1 MYFERRAPVDFYQI
15 ATEVTKHGIK
25 IFPDFKACRSKDL
38 MIRGRSFYAIWDEDK
53 QIWSTD
59 EYDVQRLIDQ
69 ELEEYRK
76 ELQKTMPD
84 KIVEVKRMLNF
95 SSNMWKNYRAFVKE
109 MSDNS
114 HQLDNHLTFSNTE
127 VKKTNYVS
135 RRLPYPLEEGSIAA
149 YDELIGT
156 LYEPDER
163 AKLEWAIG
171 AIVSGDAKNIQKF
184 IVLYG
189 EAGSGKS
196 TFLNIVQ
203 KLFEGY
209 YTTFEAKALTSMSNA
224 FATEVFRSNPLVAIQ
239 HDGDLSKIEDNTKLN
254 SIISHEEM
262 TMNEKY
268 KASYMAR
275 SNAFLFMGTNRPV
288 KITDAKSG
296 IIRRLIDVRPSGD
309 KVSTKRYHT
318 LMSQID
324 FELGAIAWHCLQVY
338 NVMGKNYYSSYRP
351 LEMMF
356 QTDVF
361 FNFIEAQ
368 YHIFKEQDGVTL
380 SQAYEMYKTY
390 CDEAL
395 VDFKL
400 PRHKFR
406 EEMKS
411 YFKTF
416 SDVTRI
422 DGKQVRSYYEGF
434 LSNKFTVIEPK
445 EEEVPYSLVL
455 DDTTSI
461 IDQLLAD
468 CPAQYATIKETPE
481 KKWNEVTT
489 KLSDINTKEL
499 HYLRP
504 PLNHIVIDFDLK
516 DSDGNKS
523 MELNLAEAS
532 KWPTTYAEFSKS
544 GAGIHLHYNYD
555 GDVERLSRV
564 YAEDIEIKVFVGLAP
579 LRRKLSKCNNSPVAT
594 INSGLPLKGVKMINF
609 NAVQSEKGLRELIS
623 RNLRKEIHPRTKP
636 SIDFI
641 HKILEDAY
649 RSGLKYDVTD
659 LRPRILAFA
668 NNSTNQSDYCIKLV
682 QKMQFASEE
691 ISKAPD
697 NYQSDDLI
705 FYDVEV
711 FPNLFVVVWKRE
723 GGTKVK
729 MINPTA
735 KEVEELMKFKL
746 IGYNCRRYDNHILY
760 ARYIG
765 YDNQQLYNLSQKIVG
780 NSRNCLFGEA
790 YNISY
795 TDVYDF
801 SSKKQSLKKFEIEL
815 GIHHQELGLPWDQP
829 VPEELWD
836 KVADYCGNDV
846 DATEAVFHDR
856 KQDFIARLILA
867 DLSGLTPNDTTQMH
881 TAKIIF
887 GNDRRPQDKFIYTD
901 LSEEFPGYVF
911 ENGKSTYWGE
921 ETGEGGYVSA
931 KPGMY
936 SNVAVLDVAS
946 MHPTSAIE
954 MNIFGPYTKN
964 YKELLD
970 ARIAIK
976 HKDYDKAR
984 GMLGGILSNYLTSD
998 GDSGALSYA
1007 LKIVIN
1013 IVYGLT
1019 SAKFENK
1026 FKDPRNK
1033 DNIVAKRGAL
1043 FMISLKH
1050 AVEEQGFSAIHIK
1063 TDSIKIP
1070 DATPEII
1077 NFVMEFGKKYGYTFE
1092 HEETYKRFCLVNDA
1106 VYIARVDGWE
1116 THKSEELRRNK
1127 GWTATGAQ
1135 FAQTYVFKTLF
1146 SHEPIGFQDMFE
1158 TKNVTV
1164 GALYLDMNEKL
1175 PEGEHDY
1182 CFIGKAGAFCPV
1194 RPGCGGGLLLR
1205 VNEDKY
1211 YAATGSK
1218 GYRWLEAEMI
1228 KELSRE
1234 KDIDRS
1240 YYNAL
1245 VDAAVED
1252 ISKFGDIEWFM
1263 SDSDKCGPNNRDCGK
1278 FDCLGCPSWKNVKDI
1293 DGKLICEA
1301 GYECLPF

>member
-1 MYFERRAPVDFYQI
+1 MFVDFYQI
-15 ATEVTKHGIK
+15 VRENTKNGIK
-25 IFPDFKACRSKDL
+25 IFPDFKAYRSKDL
-38 MIRGRSFYAIWDEDK
+38 MIRGRSFYAIWDEER

-69 ELEEYRK
+69 ELEEARK
-76 ELQKTMPD
+76 ETQKIMPD
-84 KIVEVKRMLNF
+84 RIIEVKRMLNS
-95 SSNMWKNYRAFVKE
+95 SSNMWKNYRTFIKE
-109 MSDNS
+109 MPDNA
-114 HQLDNHLTFSNTE
+114 HQLDTHLTFSNSE
-127 VKKTNYVS
+127 VKKTDYIS
-135 RRLPYPLEEGSIAA
+135 KRLSYPLEKGSISA
-149 YDELIGT
+149 YDELIST
-156 LYEPDER
+156 LYKPEER

-203 KLFEGY
+203 KLFKGY
-209 YTTFEAKALTSMSNA
+209 YTMFEAKALTNISNT
-224 FATEVFRSNPLVAIQ
+224 FATEVFRTNPLVAIQ

-268 KASYMAR
+268 KASYTAR

-296 IIRRLIDVRPSGD
+296 IIRRLIDVRPSGN
-309 KVSTKRYHT
+309 KVLNKRYHI

-338 NVMGKNYYSSYRP
+338 NKMGKNYYSNYRP
-351 LEMMF
+351 IEMIF

-368 YHIFKEQDGVTL
+368 YYIFKEQDGVTL

-390 CDEAL
+390 CDESL

-411 YFKTF
+411 YFKVF
-416 SDVTRI
+416 HDIIRV
-422 DGKQVRSYYEGF
+422 DGKQVRSYYSGF
-434 LSNKFTVIEPK
+434 HSEKFTVFEKK
-445 EEEVPYSLVL
+445 EEEPSYSLVL
-455 DDTTSI
+455 DEVVSI
-461 IDQLLAD
+461 IDKILID
-468 CPAQYATIKETPE
+468 CPAQYATNKETPE

-489 KLSDINTKEL
+489 KLSDINTHEL

-516 DSDGNKS
+516 DSNGKKS
-523 MELNLAEAS
+523 MERNIEEAS
-532 KWPTTYAEFSKS
+532 KWPATYAEFSKS
-544 GAGIHLHYNYD
+544 GEGIHLHYNYD
-555 GDVERLSRV
+555 GDVEKLSRI
-564 YAEDIEIKVFVGLAP
+564 YADGIEIKVFVGQSS
-579 LRRKLSKCNNSPVAT
+579 LRRKLSKCNNLPVAT
-594 INSGLPLKGVKMINF
+594 INSGLPLKGEKMIDF
-609 NAVQSEKGLRELIS
+609 DQVQSEKRLRDLIA
-623 RNLRKEIHPRTKP
+623 RNLKKEFHPGTKP

-649 RSGLKYDVTD
+649 NSSLKYDVTD
-659 LRPRILAFA
+659 LRPKILSFA
-668 NNSTNQSDYCIKLV
+668 NNSTNQSNYCIKLV
-682 QKMQFASEE
+682 QKMKFASEE
-691 ISKAPD
+691 SSNSPN

-723 GGTKVK
+723 GGNKVG

-735 KEVEELMKFKL
+735 SEIEELMKFKL
-746 IGYNCRRYDNHILY
+746 VGYNCRRYDNHILY

-765 YDNQQLYNLSQKIVG
+765 YDNQQLYALSQKIIG
-780 NSRNCLFGEA
+780 DSSNCLFGEA

-815 GIHHQELGLPWDQP
+815 GIHHKELGLPWDQP
-829 VPEELWD
+829 VPEKLWH
-836 KVADYCGNDV
+836 KVVDYCGNDV

-887 GNDRRPQDKFIYTD
+887 GNDKRPQDKFIYKD
-901 LSEEFPGYVF
+901 LSEDFPGYIF
-911 ENGKSTYWGE
+911 ENGKSIYQGE
-921 ETGEGGYVSA
+921 ETGEGGYVYG

-936 SNVAVLDVAS
+936 SNVAVFDIVS
-946 MHPTSAIE
+946 MHPTSAVE

-970 ARIAIK
+970 ARVAIK

-984 GMLGGILSNYLTSD
+984 SMLGGILSNYLTNE
-998 GDSGALSYA
+998 GDSDALSYA

-1026 FKDPRNK
+1026 FRDLRNK

-1043 FMISLKH
+1043 FMISLKY
-1050 AVEEQGFSAIHIK
+1050 AIEEEGFNVIHIK

-1070 DATPEII
+1070 NITPEIVKFI
-1077 NFVMEFGKKYGYTFE
+1077 MEFGNKYGYTFE
-1092 HEETYKRFCLVNDA
+1092 QEATYKRFCLVNDA
-1106 VYIARVDGWE
+1106 VYIARVAGWE

-1127 GWTATGAQ
+1127 GWVAVGAQ
-1135 FAQTYVFKTLF
+1135 FAQPYVFKTLF
-1146 SHEPIGFQDMFE
+1146 SHEPIGFKDMFE
-1158 TKNVTV
+1158 IKTVTV
-1164 GALYLDMNEKL
+1164 GALYLDMNENL
-1175 PEGEHDY
+1175 PEGEHNY
-1182 CFIGKAGAFCPV
+1182 YFIGKAGAFCPV
-1194 RPGCGGGLLLR
+1194 RPGCGGGILLR
-1205 VNEDKY
+1205 VTEDKY
-1211 YAATGSK
+1211 YAVTGSK

-1228 KELSRE
+1228 KELGRE
-1234 KDIDRS
+1234 DDIDRDF
-1240 YYNAL
+1240 YNGL
-1245 VDAAVED
+1245 VDIAVKD
-1252 ISKFGDIEWFM
+1252 ISKFGDIEWFI
-1263 SDSDKCGPNNRDCGK
+1263 SDSEYHDVKKYRACGR
-1278 FDCLGCPSWKNVKDI
+1278 FDCQECSNWKNI
-1293 DGKLICEA
+1293 NGELICDL